1 MGAVE
6 NEAIATQGARPS
18 RHLGTRADAAPA
30 ELHARLWARRA
41 EIEEAVLT
49 RAYAVSDPAGVDD
62 PTYAEG
68 LRAAISAAVD
78 YALKGTGSSERSQPQ
93 IPAALLVQARIA
105 ARSGVG
111 LDTVLRRYFAGY
123 ALLGDF
129 LVEEAEALGLRG
141 AELKRL
147 LRRQTAL
154 FDRVVAAISEEHCR
168 DAQIQPQTSERRRLE
183 LVRKALDGE
192 QPDATEL
199 SYDLSILHV
208 GIVAEGDDAEE
219 AIRELAARL
228 DRWLLLV
235 HPDESRVWAWL
246 GGGAPFDR
254 DALKDPATHE
264 ARLAIGEPARGPAG
278 WRLTHQQ
285 AKTAF
290 PIVQRGEE
298 RFVCYADVA
307 LMASILQDDLLAT
320 SLRRIYLAP
329 LEAERDGGEMAKKA
343 LRAYF
348 AADRNVSS
356 AAAALGVHRNTIA
369 KQIRTVEA
377 ATGRAFAECAIECEA
392 ALRLERLERPD
403 RV

>member
-1 MGAVE
+1 VG
-6 NEAIATQGARPS
+6 NEAIATQDTRLS
-18 RHLGTRADAAPA
+18 RHIGTRADVVPA
-30 ELHARLWARRA
+30 ELHARLHARRA

-68 LRAAISAAVD
+68 LRAAIGAAVD
-78 YALKGTGSSERSQPQ
+78 YALMGTASSERSQPQ
-93 IPAALLVQARIA
+93 IPAALLVQARVA

-129 LVEEAEALGLRG
+129 LIEEAEALGLRG

-147 LRRQTAL
+147 LRRQSAL
-154 FDRVVAAISEEHCR
+154 FDRVVAAISEEHSR
-168 DAQIQPQTSERRRLE
+168 DARAQPQTSERRKLE
-183 LVRKALDGE
+183 LVRRALDGE

-208 GIVAEGDDAEE
+208 GIVAEGAGAEE
-219 AIRELAARL
+219 AIRELAAGLGSR
-228 DRWLLLV
+228 LLLV
-235 HPDESRVWAWL
+235 CPDESRFWAWMGGSAPH
-246 GGGAPFDR
+246 GGGAR
-254 DALKDPATHE
+254 MGPAAHQ
-264 ARLAIGEPARGPAG
+264 ARLSIGEPAEGPAG

-290 PIVQRGEE
+290 PIAQRGEE
-298 RFVCYADVA
+298 RFVRYADVA
-307 LMASILQDDLLAT
+307 LIASMLQDDLLTA
-320 SLRRIYLAP
+320 SLRRIYLTP

-356 AAAALGVHRNTIA
+356 AAAALGVHRNTIT
-369 KQIRTVEA
+369 KQIRAVEA
-377 ATGRAFAECAIECEA
+377 ATGRAFAECAIECDA
-392 ALRLERLERPD
+392 ALRLEELERPD
-403 RV
+403 AA